1 MEFVNLVFEGMQ
13 KVYKLHAKKM
23 VDASQ
28 NQNKRMMEERLQRQ
42 KIKQFEED
50 NEEED
55 VPILLN

>member
-1 MEFVNLVFEGMQ
+1 
-13 KVYKLHAKKM
+13 M